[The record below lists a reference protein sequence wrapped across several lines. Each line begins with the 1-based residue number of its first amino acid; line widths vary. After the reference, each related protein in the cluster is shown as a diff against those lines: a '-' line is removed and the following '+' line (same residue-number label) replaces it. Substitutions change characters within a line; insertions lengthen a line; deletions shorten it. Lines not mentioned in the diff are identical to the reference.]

1 MKSTKAAKIL
11 NKKKEKK
18 ITLPLLRKRVQTN
31 LTELNVFLSRVQGNS
46 MSYFVGSS
54 VTRTGERYRNNIF
67 FGVYQLK
74 KPFPSLPTRIM
85 TLCILKCS
93 QH

>member
-74 KPFPSLPTRIM
+74 SLFHPCPPA
-85 TLCILKCS
+85 L
-93 QH
+93 